1 MNDNYIVD
9 WIGFEIESYNT
20 NDDVDIDNDNDND
33 NDNDEIKP
41 YYF

>member
-1 MNDNYIVD
+1 MNDDYIVD

-20 NDDVDIDNDNDND
+20 NDDVDND

>member
-1 MNDNYIVD
+1 MNDDYIVD

-20 NDDVDIDNDNDND
+20 NDDVDND

-41 YYF
+41 

>member
-1 MNDNYIVD
+1 MNDYYIVD

-20 NDDVDIDNDNDND
+20 NDDVDND